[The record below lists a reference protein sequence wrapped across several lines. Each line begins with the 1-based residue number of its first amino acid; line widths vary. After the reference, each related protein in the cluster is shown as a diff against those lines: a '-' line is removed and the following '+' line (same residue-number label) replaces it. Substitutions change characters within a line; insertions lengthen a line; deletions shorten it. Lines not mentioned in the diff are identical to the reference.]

1 MRYWW
6 LPLVLLPLKASA
18 DPCGMVP
25 PIGTADTPGAIR
37 RVGAQMTYVFYKN
50 GIESFVIRPG
60 FSGRVEQFGMLIP
73 FPSPPSIKKVEDK
86 IFTHIQRAI
95 DPPEIPL
102 HLQIYD
108 GLGLGDSIGS
118 LLGTTGLGL
127 RGSGRGVGGGIGG
140 LAINE
145 VRVVRQEAVGMYEVA
160 VLKAGSAS
168 ALKRWMKD
176 HQYRFPKG
184 MEQTANAY
192 ISGRWCFVA
201 VKARVGKKR
210 GIVPRPGMR
219 RAKAVLPPGA
229 SFTGAVQAMSFRFR
243 SRRLVVPMRLS
254 AFNPGPM
261 HNIVYLLT
269 DRGMKI
275 RQLPARYVKRQIT
288 GRELVRNLYSRL
300 PVRVH
305 GGPIEGVTMQ
315 AMLQLESQRRP
326 EPHNGFARALFAAD
340 LIAASRRRLTLSH
353 ERNEKALHNIN
364 EALGLRGPEVDLWV
378 AKASKAAAKKL
389 GLRAKA
395 MLENMTLTVIEGD
408 FPRELLKRENL
419 RFARYRKKRS
429 RPDPLYSSLGLNGL
443 LMYGWPKHLQKGN

>member
-1 MRYWW
+1 
-6 LPLVLLPLKASA
+6 
-18 DPCGMVP
+18 MVP

-37 RVGAQMTYVFYKN
+37 RVGAQMTYVFYQN

-60 FSGRVEQFGMLIP
+60 FTGRVEQFGMLIP
-73 FPSPPSIKKVEDK
+73 FPSPPSIKKVEDD
-86 IFTHIQRAI
+86 IFAHIQRAI

-108 GLGLGDSIGS
+108 GLGLGDSVGS
-118 LLGTTGLGL
+118 LLGTNGLGL
-127 RGSGRGVGGGIGG
+127 RGSGGGIGG

-160 VLKAGSAS
+160 VLKAGSAG

-176 HQYRFPKG
+176 HRYRFPKG

-192 ISGRWCFVA
+192 IRGRWCFVA

-219 RAKAVLPPGA
+219 RAKAVLPSGA

-275 RQLPARYVKRQIT
+275 KQLPSHYVKRQLT

-305 GGPIEGVTMQ
+305 GGPIEAVTMQ

-353 ERNEKALHNIN
+353 ERNEKTLHNIN
-364 EALGLRGPEVDLWV
+364 EALGLRGPEIDRLV
-378 AKASKAAAKKL
+378 AKANEDEAERLSLWAKSKLKK
-389 GLRAKA
+389 
-395 MLENMTLTVIEGD
+395 MTLTVIEGD
-408 FPRELLKRENL
+408 FPRDLLRRENL
-419 RFARYRKKRS
+419 RFERYRKKRE
-429 RPDPLYSSLGLNGL
+429 RLDPLYSNLGLNGQ
-443 LMYGWPKHLQKGN
+443 LMYGWPKHLQKGI